1 MWGGRNSGVKEDAK
15 AFGLRIGKDGALH
28 QQRYKEGA
36 GLGREGEQ
44 SHLVGQAEFETSL
57 YTRGG
62 MRRSGGGGA
71 GR

>member
-44 SHLVGQAEFETSL
+44 SHLVGDISI
-57 YTRGG
+57 YPRGDEKIW
-62 MRRSGGGGA
+62 GGG
-71 GR
+71 